1 MDFRSVIEANR
12 ESYMDELFEVLR
24 QKSISAQN
32 DIRECAELMMEKL
45 GQMSPS
51 RSSADL
57 PFIEPI
63 RKAAEASFHKEAFIQ
78 PSMGGSLPDAV
89 WTKVLGT
96 PSVVPYANV
105 DEANHSPNENLVVEH
120 FYSGIETTCRVIAE
134 MKHITL

>member
-1 MDFRSVIEANR
+1 
-12 ESYMDELFEVLR
+12 
-24 QKSISAQN
+24 
-32 DIRECAELMMEKL
+32 
-45 GQMSPS
+45 MSPS
-51 RSSADL
+51 RSSVDL

-63 RKAAEASFHKEAFIQ
+63 RKAAEASFGKEAFIQ

-96 PSVVPYANV
+96 PSVVVPYANV

-134 MKHITL
+134 MKHIKL